1 MLRHSVFAW
10 AAALVL
16 LAAPAAADNPSTN
29 STELARQRFQEANE
43 AYKEGRYS
51 AAASLFD
58 AADRLAPHPSTR
70 YNAATAWEQAGEAA
84 RAATGYEAAIAIATL
99 DEARRKV
106 AEERLATLKQGLGRV
121 RVQRPLGAFVTVD
134 HVQHV
139 PVPTTFYLTPGS
151 YELRVDYQGKSSQ
164 SPLTIFAGQDQDLEL
179 DFPEPQ
185 AAAPAVPPEALQ
197 PVPPASPPSDVWPSQ
212 KTWGWVGV
220 GAGVALSGAA
230 IVLGLRALAVRDQ
243 FVASGN
249 TDAEA
254 RDDASDLRLATNV
267 LWGGAAAAGV
277 TGLVLVLTAPTVE
290 F

>member
-1 MLRHSVFAW
+1 MPRRFAFAW
-10 AAALVL
+10 AIALAL
-16 LAAPAAADNPSTN
+16 LAAPAVAQNQPAN
-29 STELARQRFQEANE
+29 STELAQQRFREAIE
-43 AYKEGRYS
+43 AYTEGRYS

-84 RAATGYEAAIAIATL
+84 RAATGYDAALAIASL

-106 AEERLATLKQGLGRV
+106 AEERLAALKQGLGRV

-151 YELRVDYQGKSSQ
+151 YELTVDYQGKSSQ
-164 SPLTIFAGQDQDLEL
+164 SPLTIVAGREQELEL

-185 AAAPAVPPEALQ
+185 AAAPAAPREAFQ
-197 PVPPASPPSDVWPSQ
+197 PLPPASPPGDVWLTQ

-220 GAGVALSGAA
+220 GAGVALTGAA
-230 IVLGLRALAVRDQ
+230 IVLGVRALAARDE

-254 RDDASDLRLATNV
+254 RDDASDLRLASNV
-267 LWGGAAAAGV
+267 LWGSAAVVGV